1 MQENLGEALSHF
13 ADTIHDAIKAGKT
26 FSITTHSDCDG
37 LVSGAIL
44 ASALERADAKFTI
57 RTIPEFETDS
67 VKSLGRDVNL
77 ITDLGSAHASE
88 IESKIGGEWFVLD
101 HHNAPDLEMENQKV
115 INSWKFGID
124 GGSEACSGTMAYLAS
139 MALDSENLDLSKIAL
154 VAAIGDRQDKG
165 EGKTMLGENAKVLKT
180 AVDAGFVESFQDLLL
195 VGRETRPLADAMAFT
210 ARPFIEGVTWNHK
223 ACLEILKLCNIPLKN
238 GSRWR
243 VPAELSQEEKDSI
256 LKSLV
261 EHAHGDNASAVIQEM
276 IGSAYILTIEDH
288 GSCTRD
294 AREFS
299 TMLNSCGRI
308 GMSGVGIAVCM
319 GERDK
324 MLAEADK
331 MLSQYRSMIKEYMNV
346 LSGERWRVSN
356 SGKCIMVDGGG
367 LVPEHMSGTVSSVI
381 AGAPKNAGKIVI
393 LRTNSGGDSVKFS
406 SRKSSKFDGKISLS
420 NIMQKG
426 AEKFD
431 GIGGGHDG
439 AASARITRDK
449 LDGFL
454 DYLVLAPRLYL
465 ACLLLLQPGLFLKD
479 PNSQNQAPL
488 KQDMPSY
495 HCMLL
500 SHRRYQISKSLS
512 PFDFPSLNP
521 VHCDDLK
528 QTTRLQSLIQSRM
541 REHFQ
546 DQLSDL
552 HRVQEI
558 LQNRF
563 QTLVW
568 F

>member
-454 DYLVLAPRLYL
+454 DYLEANVA
-465 ACLLLLQPGLFLKD
+465 
-479 PNSQNQAPL
+479 N
-488 KQDMPSY
+488 
-495 HCMLL
+495 
-500 SHRRYQISKSLS
+500 
-512 PFDFPSLNP
+512 
-521 VHCDDLK
+521 V
-528 QTTRLQSLIQSRM
+528 
-541 REHFQ
+541 Q
-546 DQLSDL
+546 DQDNSP
-552 HRVQEI
+552 
-558 LQNRF
+558 
-563 QTLVW
+563 
-568 F
+568 